1 MSAADIELAQRVL
14 PKEDAPDLY
23 DEDTLPNGVKTIEE
37 KWKLL
42 PAFLKLKGF
51 VRQHVDS
58 FNYLV
63 CHLPPLRTSY
73 YKPILFFFCAFI
85 WMAGGTCIN
94 NFTFIMRPEL
104 RELKYKKP
112 LLGIPRMKT

>member
-1 MSAADIELAQRVL
+1 MSEVDIEAAKRVL
-14 PKEDAPDLY
+14 PADEAPSLY
-23 DEDTLPNGVKTIEE
+23 DKEKIAEALDIED

-63 CHLPPLRTSY
+63 
-73 YKPILFFFCAFI
+73 
-85 WMAGGTCIN
+85 
-94 NFTFIMRPEL
+94 
-104 RELKYKKP
+104 
-112 LLGIPRMKT
+112 